1 MKSVLIVDD
10 DAASRKL
17 AEGMLEAEGY
27 ETRTATGPGQALE
40 ILKTWKPAVILLDI
54 QLQGLDNGLEFAR
67 RLKANVATSGTP
79 VIAYTA
85 YGDRRTEA
93 EALAVGCDAYLQK
106 PVTAQTLAET
116 IRRSTRI
123 TGPE

>member
-10 DAASRKL
+10 DAASLKL
-17 AEGMLEAEGY
+17 AETMLEAEGY
-27 ETRTATGPGQALE
+27 ETRTATGPGEALE
-40 ILKTWKPAVILLDI
+40 ILKSWQPEAILLDI

-67 RLKANVATSGTP
+67 RLKANVATSRTP

-85 YGDRRTEA
+85 YGDGRTEA
-93 EALAVGCDAYLQK
+93 EARAAGCEAYLQK
-106 PVTAQTLAET
+106 PVTAHKLAET
-116 IRRSTRI
+116 IRRSTRV